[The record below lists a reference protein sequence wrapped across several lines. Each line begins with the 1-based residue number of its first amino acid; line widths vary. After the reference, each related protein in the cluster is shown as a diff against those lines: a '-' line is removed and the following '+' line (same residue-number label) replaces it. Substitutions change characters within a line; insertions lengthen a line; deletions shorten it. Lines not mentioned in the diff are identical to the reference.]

1 MLANTSEGK
10 EGLDLIY
17 CILRQTRMGLFCS
30 RIKKQRV
37 SSSRRQPTY
46 SSWDGIVNQKEG
58 QDIRP
63 GLLVTRKRVH
73 ATRERQKLE
82 DWSSRL
88 HTMLDRKPGGRG

>member
-17 CILRQTRMGLFCS
+17 CIVRQTRMNLFCL

-37 SSSRRQPTY
+37 SSSRKQPAY
-46 SSWDGIVNQKEG
+46 SSWEGIVNQKEG

-63 GLLVTRKRVH
+63 GMLVTRRRVRV
-73 ATRERQKLE
+73 TREKA
-82 DWSSRL
+82 
-88 HTMLDRKPGGRG
+88 KARGLI